1 MEVAGRFLIALV
13 LTVAIEAVVAWLFG
27 FRTAVAQLA
36 IAMINCITNPALNY
50 LLLVLAW
57 RGVAVTLALLVP
69 LEALVVIIEW
79 GLLVYVFEK
88 PKRRLFTL
96 SLAANTASFL
106 AGLLI
111 YWR

>member
-1 MEVAGRFLIALV
+1 MTIPLLI
-13 LTVAIEAVVAWLFG
+13 
-27 FRTAVAQLA
+27 
-36 IAMINCITNPALNY
+36 
-50 LLLVLAW
+50 
-57 RGVAVTLALLVP
+57 P
-69 LEALVVIIEW
+69 LEVLVVMVEW

-96 SLAANTASFL
+96 SLVANTASFL

>member
-1 MEVAGRFLIALV
+1 MEVVGRYLLALL
-13 LTVAIEAVVAWLFG
+13 LTVVIEGGVAWLFG
-27 FRTAVAQLA
+27 FRTARSQLA
-36 IAMINCITNPALNY
+36 LAMINCITNPALNY

-57 RGVAVTLALLVP
+57 RGVAVTLALVAA
-69 LEALVVIIEW
+69 LEVLVVLVEW

-88 PKRRLFTL
+88 PKRRLFML

-106 AGLLI
+106 AGVAI